1 MIRPLILITLLS
13 VTSLGLAQNK
23 LYRWVDDNGQVHYGD
38 CIPPKYAKKER
49 AEINERGVVVD
60 VKARE
65 KTADELA
72 AQQAAEA
79 AAAAE
84 AERAAEQAR
93 YDRYLISS
101 FNSVADLMALRDDRL
116 SLLESRLTLAR
127 KSVAD
132 TEKSLTGLIERRD
145 KLQAAGK
152 PVPDRLNR
160 QIGEF
165 ESSLVAGLRSVS
177 GLEEE
182 QVETRRKFTND
193 IERYIE
199 LRNN

>member
-1 MIRPLILITLLS
+1 MIRSFILMTLLS
-13 VTSLGLAQNK
+13 MTSAGLAQSK

-38 CIPPKYAKKER
+38 RIPPQYAKKER

-65 KTADELA
+65 KTSDELA
-72 AQQAAEA
+72 AEQAAA
-79 AAAAE
+79 LTAAE
-84 AERAAEQAR
+84 EAQRAEEQAR

-145 KLQAAGK
+145 KLQSAGK
-152 PVPDRLNR
+152 PVPDKLNK
-160 QIGEF
+160 QISEF

>member
-1 MIRPLILITLLS
+1 MIRSFILMTLLS
-13 VTSLGLAQNK
+13 MTSAGLAQSK

-38 CIPPKYAKKER
+38 RIPPQYAKKER

-65 KTADELA
+65 KTSDELA
-72 AQQAAEA
+72 AEQAAA
-79 AAAAE
+79 LAAAE
-84 AERAAEQAR
+84 EAQRAEEQAR

-145 KLQAAGK
+145 KLQSAGK
-152 PVPDRLNR
+152 PVPDKLNK
-160 QIGEF
+160 QISEF

>member
-1 MIRPLILITLLS
+1 MIRSLILMTLLS
-13 VTSLGLAQNK
+13 MASAGLAQSK

-38 CIPPKYAKKER
+38 RIPPQYAKKER

-65 KTADELA
+65 KTSDELA
-72 AQQAAEA
+72 AEQAAA
-79 AAAAE
+79 LAAAE
-84 AERAAEQAR
+84 EAQRAEEQAR

-145 KLQAAGK
+145 KLQSAGK
-152 PVPDRLNR
+152 PVPDKLNKH
-160 QIGEF
+160 ISEF

>member
-1 MIRPLILITLLS
+1 MIRSLILMTLLS
-13 VTSLGLAQNK
+13 MTSAGLAQSK

-38 CIPPKYAKKER
+38 RIPPQYAKKER

-65 KTADELA
+65 KTSDELA
-72 AQQAAEA
+72 AEQAAA
-79 AAAAE
+79 LAAAE
-84 AERAAEQAR
+84 EAQRAEEQAR

-145 KLQAAGK
+145 KLQSAGK
-152 PVPDRLNR
+152 PVPDKLNK
-160 QIGEF
+160 QISEF

>member
-1 MIRPLILITLLS
+1 MIRSLILMTLLS
-13 VTSLGLAQNK
+13 MASAGLAQSK

-38 CIPPKYAKKER
+38 RIPPQYAKKER

-65 KTADELA
+65 KTSDELA
-72 AQQAAEA
+72 AEQAAA
-79 AAAAE
+79 LAAAE
-84 AERAAEQAR
+84 EAQRAEEQAR

-145 KLQAAGK
+145 KLQSAGK
-152 PVPDRLNR
+152 PVPDKLNK
-160 QIGEF
+160 QISEF